1 MTKKILVTGATG
13 YVGGRLVP
21 LYVEAKEIKDLKA
34 VFTSPDV
41 VILKDLYRLAFYD
54 DESHIVQ
61 TDGYNALSL
70 NFPPYPFENIRQG
83 LTVELNEIASEVMMR
98 IYNIQTGELEDT
110 HGNGV
115 LSDRFPTS
123 EYNAGTDSYKNL
135 VDENYLADYY
145 EAIIAAKTPL
155 IIEHLIHQTFLEMLE
170 YMKQNGNKI
179 PSTREIVKIVAEQF
193 RKAKISLSLKAV
205 ELLGEQDLK
214 SVLLPDEP
222 LLRDVAV
229 DQWRGGMCHI
239 RTGEFPKLTDTMG
252 NQIEWQ
258 PAGFVLSEVAG
269 ASTNPLMLDY

>member
-1 MTKKILVTGATG
+1 M
-13 YVGGRLVP
+13 
-21 LYVEAKEIKDLKA
+21 
-34 VFTSPDV
+34 
-41 VILKDLYRLAFYD
+41 
-54 DESHIVQ
+54 
-61 TDGYNALSL
+61 
-70 NFPPYPFENIRQG
+70 
-83 LTVELNEIASEVMMR
+83 
-98 IYNIQTGELEDT
+98 EDT

-115 LSDRFPTS
+115 LSDRFPTA

-229 DQWRGGMCHI
+229 DQHWRY
-239 RTGEFPKLTDTMG
+239 FKL
-252 NQIEWQ
+252 
-258 PAGFVLSEVAG
+258 
-269 ASTNPLMLDY
+269 